1 MSLLEHMKSE
11 WEKEERDFWD
21 EEPYE
26 TVQSALDG
34 VYREEIYH
42 LDVVKHPDFPDEY
55 VGVVSSFNETYQSA
69 EFEEYVPIVKIDF
82 IPKEQCETKSS

>member
-11 WEKEERDFWD
+11 WAKEERKFWD

-26 TVQSALDG
+26 TVQSALDC
-34 VYREEIYH
+34 VYREEVYY

-55 VGVVSSFNETYQSA
+55 VGVESSFNETYQLA
-69 EFEEYVPIVKIDF
+69 EFEEYVPIVSIDF
-82 IPKEQCETKSS
+82 IPKE